1 VWLLALLAAKSSS
14 RLKHSRIMGIFDV
27 VNARL
32 EDEFA
37 VIHPF
42 RPEEKAMVKLWPL

>member
-1 VWLLALLAAKSSS
+1 VWLVALLRAKSSS
-14 RLKHSRIMGIFDV
+14 RLKYSRIMGISGV

-37 VIHPF
+37 VTHPF
-42 RPEEKAMVKLWPL
+42 KPEEKARVKLWPL

>member
-14 RLKHSRIMGIFDV
+14 RLKHSRIMGMFDV

-32 EDEFA
+32 PGELA
-37 VIHPF
+37 VTHPF
-42 RPEEKAMVKLWPL
+42 RPSEKAMVKLWPL